1 MRVGDLITL
10 TYEGEPL
17 DSTGKAVGIVTC
29 IDPEEL
35 GDDEEVEVWWI
46 GHFTGHSNHS
56 TWNLE
61 VISASR

>member
-1 MRVGDLITL
+1 MKVGDLITL

-17 DSTGKAVGIVTC
+17 DDRAVGIVTC

-61 VISASR
+61 VISDASR

>member
-1 MRVGDLITL
+1 MKVGDLVTL
-10 TYEGEPL
+10 MYEGELL
-17 DSTGKAVGIVTC
+17 DERAVGIVAC

-61 VISASR
+61 VISEK